1 MAARLG
7 RSRSKR
13 PINSAA
19 KCCASPVSLRYSPE
33 NGAGFFQ
40 SRLEVPCTPLL
51 LYGIGAKSITQPDDL
66 RAVEGDGIK
75 AAGGQRPA
83 PSGKIRWRG
92 GREARALGLINA
104 RERAARVRAGGG

>member
-1 MAARLG
+1 MAAWLG

-19 KCCASPVSLRYSPE
+19 KCCASAAEPPLPQTRILPLFARQWVILSTAAAS
-33 NGAGFFQ
+33 GAGFFQ

-83 PSGKIRWRG
+83 PSG
-92 GREARALGLINA
+92 
-104 RERAARVRAGGG
+104 